1 MNNYI
6 ESINEFSLDYT
17 ENINELAPIF
27 PTKLNRVQKL
37 RKVIYDMFKEYVIDY
52 EKDIKIIG
60 VANGLKGIEFIDI
73 GMSKEMLDRYAAANK
88 IKNIGVLSP
97 IGLIKNRLSEFKL
110 SPYNYSK
117 TTNLLSYLLKV
128 PPKNYTILTNFFI
141 TDNTPNKVHRPG
153 FKYKKKERFSYLYNK
168 PKKKD

>member
-17 ENINELAPIF
+17 ESLNELETAF
-27 PTKLNRVQKL
+27 PLKMNKVQKL
-37 RKVIYDMFKEYVIDY
+37 RKVVYDMFKEFVVDY
-52 EKDIKIIG
+52 DKDISIVG
-60 VANGLKGIEFIDI
+60 VANGLDRIEFIDI
-73 GMSKEMLDRYAAANK
+73 GLSKEMLDRYAEANK
-88 IKNIGVLSP
+88 INKLGVLTP
-97 IGLIKNRLSEFKL
+97 LGLVKNRLSEYKL

-117 TTNLLSYLLKV
+117 TTNLLNYLLKV

-141 TDNTPNKVHRPG
+141 LDNTPKVHRPG

-168 PKKKD
+168 KKE

>member
-6 ESINEFSLDYT
+6 ESIYEYSLDYIQS
-17 ENINELAPIF
+17 INELAPNF
-27 PTKLNRVQKL
+27 PAKLNKVQKL

-52 EKDIKIIG
+52 DKDITIIG

-73 GMSKEMLDRYAAANK
+73 GMSKQMLDRYAEANK

-117 TTNLLSYLLKV
+117 TTNLLNYMLKV

-141 TDNTPNKVHRPG
+141 VDDTPKVYRPG
-153 FKYKKKERFSYLYNK
+153 FKYKKKERFAYLYNK
-168 PKKKD
+168 PKSE